1 MATTEADFQ
10 LPSDPDGLKRI
21 KNAIEEIVA
30 QERMIADRK
39 EGIKDVKTMLK
50 EEFEMPPSLAGK
62 LVKAFHDDDY
72 QEIQAANSQFE
83 LVRETVLGDGEDNS
97 DSEAA

>member
-1 MATTEADFQ
+1 MSATEADFA
-10 LPSDPDGLKRI
+10 LPSDPEGLRRI
-21 KNAIEEIVA
+21 KNAIEEIVG
-30 QERMIADRK
+30 QERMITDRK

-50 EEFEMPPSLAGK
+50 EEFSMPPSLAGK

-83 LVRETVLGDGEDNS
+83 LVRENVLGSADE
-97 DSEAA
+97 DSE